1 MRRVDEFKTR
11 LDNATTSKKSS
22 AAEISKTNGAMI
34 SLLPFHPK
42 SIAATKSQEEPPQ
55 EFEKAYDRFRLHLL
69 ASLNG
74 QNRMIKHELCST
86 LKLLESVIR
95 LIGESSVHYRTLL
108 AVNIFKNVKHEV
120 SDGER
125 VQAKVGLFLSP
136 DSYVEDTVKFVAEVV
151 AQIRSIVGMKQLH
164 EAIAVSWNIAR
175 SSKVMLPDS
184 VALGALEPFNREKPS
199 EVAASVI
206 NRTLATLHLSS
217 VPHLATGE
225 TFRAYFPDEVQWN
238 GDDVEQNVET
248 ASPIR
253 EALLEEPALEAEL
266 PCSSSRGSRLNCV
279 DVISA
284 LKTFFPEN
292 FETLSKHLFDLLA
305 SERTSEE
312 LQGEL
317 IDLVGF
323 DHFEMV
329 GQILESRSQI
339 IGEMNTARQEA
350 MNLSSYAPEKLVPLR
365 NEGPLYCQQVLVQ
378 TKAEAD
384 VRREIRKEQKRA
396 KKELNRIH
404 HAFGDEEK
412 LELELAQRE
421 ILRMR
426 QIELNQL
433 KWTPTITSTNR
444 PREIYPF
451 VFDACIDSGSAMITI
466 NGVKYALP
474 EGSTRE
480 SFRTHEEVEVP
491 PMNKSTLGDVHHIFV
506 KDMDDLG
513 QLGFQGF
520 EKLNVIQSIVFE
532 QAYKT
537 RENLLIC
544 APTGAGK
551 TNIAMLC
558 ILNTIHEHRM
568 LSGEI
573 AKDEFKIIYIAPMK
587 ALATEMTS
595 SFGKRLAPL
604 GLQVRELTGD
614 TTLSKKEVSETQMLV
629 LTPEKWDVVTRKGS
643 SDNSLTSLVRLL
655 IIDEVHLLHDDRGP
669 VIETIVARTLR
680 QVEMSQTGIRIVGL
694 SATLPNY
701 ADVARFL
708 RVNPY
713 KGLFF
718 FDGRFRPVPLTQKF
732 IGVKKTGGAREV
744 QETMNEV
751 CYDEV
756 LSYVKKGHQVLVFV
770 HARNATAS
778 LAQAFRER
786 AAQLGHLDLFI
797 PQSVGTKS
805 YIASEKSVQASRN
818 HKLFEFFRFG
828 FGVHHAGLVR
838 HDRLLMENVFRQG
851 HIMVLFC
858 TATLAWGVNLP
869 AHAVVIRGTEVFDAD
884 KGQFGDLGVLDVQQ
898 IFGRAGRPQF
908 ENEGHGIII
917 TTQNKMDKYLG
928 MLIRQAPIESQF
940 FKRIHDNMN
949 AEISLGTVSN
959 VAEAVEWLTYTYYYT
974 RATQNPIAYGLPHM
988 ILDKD
993 PDLRNHLTRMVTEV
1007 AVKLDQNQMIR
1018 FDSVNAF
1025 MHATDLGRIAS
1036 NFYIKYETIEML
1048 NETGLPV
1055 SLSAFMPDD
1064 MVIALISMATEFS
1077 QLKIREDECLDL
1089 EELISCG
1096 CVLPLRGGGLA
1107 SVAGKVNVLLQ
1118 SHISRSFIRSFS
1130 LASES
1135 LYVQQNAGRLCRAI
1149 FEIVLRRG
1157 WAQAANAFLTM
1168 SKCIEKRIWPNQSS
1182 LRQLDEFL
1190 RIDLIEKVERRKL
1203 TESQLLDLTAK
1214 ELGHMF
1220 SCDGEKLH
1228 KTMRMLPR
1236 LEVDAVLKPITYTI
1250 MQVSA
1255 TLTPSFVW
1263 NDRFLGRTGAQSF
1276 WLTLENIDENLIV
1289 HHEKIVINKKKVK
1302 TGEPQNLVFTIPIR
1316 DHQLTNVFQLRVA
1329 SDYFVVNDTVVA
1341 LSMHNC
1347 ILPKSYKAHTDL
1359 LPLDPL
1365 PVTTLRNK
1373 TFESIYNFAY
1383 FNPIQTQV
1391 FHCLYNTDENAL
1403 IGAPTGSGKTLCAEL
1418 AIFRLLLNYPG
1429 RKCVYIAPL
1438 KALVRE
1444 RVSDWRE
1451 KFERK
1456 MGFRVVEVSG
1466 DYTPDVSTLNAAPIM
1481 ITTPEKWDGI
1491 TRSWAT
1497 REYVRKVSLIV
1508 IDEIHL
1514 LGVDRGAVL
1523 EAIITRLKLLTRK
1536 TCVRESP
1543 ARLLGLS
1550 TALSNAGDVAEWLGI
1565 KDGGLFNFR
1574 PSVRPVPVEVHIQGF
1589 PGQHYCP
1596 RMALMNKPA
1605 FKAIITYSPLKPVL
1619 VFVASR
1625 RQTRLT
1631 AMAFISHLVAES
1643 DPRQW
1648 LHVDMAELDVLL
1660 QHVKDENLKLTLP
1673 FGIGMHHAGLS
1684 SHERV
1689 LVEQLFLE
1697 KKIQVLIATATLAWG
1712 INMPAHLVIVKGTE
1726 YYDGKTSK
1734 YVDYPVT
1741 DVLQMMG
1748 RAGRPQFDSSA
1759 VAVIYVQDIKK
1770 TFYKRFLYEPFP
1782 VESSLLPVIAN
1793 HVNAEITAGTI
1804 TSKQGIME
1812 YMAGTY
1818 LYRRLFANPN
1828 YYGLED
1834 LSEKSLIAFLVA
1846 VVDQCVADLLESKC
1860 IIIDEETATLRSSP
1874 YGRIASIYYLR
1885 HETMKFLLDELGPDD
1900 TVEDLLKTLS
1910 HVPEY
1915 GEVPVRHNEDVVN
1928 TQLQRKLR
1936 IRFATS
1942 VMDSSFTK
1950 AHLLFQAHFSR
1961 TDVPTDYRTDQRSVL
1976 DQCVRILQAMSDICQ
1991 LNGWLS
1997 TALRIITLQQMC
2009 HSGRWYDDHPLLCL
2023 PHLNIYDAE
2032 RIGERSTIPMLQH
2045 QFDIEN
2051 AQGTDEVEKRAANVL
2066 FEKTTLQE
2074 TEIKQVIR
2082 ALCRWPILSV
2092 SCLRLSRNA
2101 KEVCID
2107 DEWLQLE
2114 RSTRYKLHFQV
2125 NMLGP
2130 GRFDT
2135 DAYLTQWSKEKTA
2148 GWIIVFGEKDNDR
2161 MISLHHLNA
2170 IQNGRSVRMDFITPD
2185 KRGRCYMSLFI
2196 MSDCYLGIDQE
2207 LQIKADLI

>member
-1 MRRVDEFKTR
+1 M
-11 LDNATTSKKSS
+11 
-22 AAEISKTNGAMI
+22 
-34 SLLPFHPK
+34 
-42 SIAATKSQEEPPQ
+42 
-55 EFEKAYDRFRLHLL
+55 
-69 ASLNG
+69 
-74 QNRMIKHELCST
+74 
-86 LKLLESVIR
+86 
-95 LIGESSVHYRTLL
+95 
-108 AVNIFKNVKHEV
+108 
-120 SDGER
+120 
-125 VQAKVGLFLSP
+125 
-136 DSYVEDTVKFVAEVV
+136 
-151 AQIRSIVGMKQLH
+151 
-164 EAIAVSWNIAR
+164 
-175 SSKVMLPDS
+175 
-184 VALGALEPFNREKPS
+184 
-199 EVAASVI
+199 
-206 NRTLATLHLSS
+206 
-217 VPHLATGE
+217 
-225 TFRAYFPDEVQWN
+225 
-238 GDDVEQNVET
+238 
-248 ASPIR
+248 
-253 EALLEEPALEAEL
+253 
-266 PCSSSRGSRLNCV
+266 
-279 DVISA
+279 
-284 LKTFFPEN
+284 
-292 FETLSKHLFDLLA
+292 
-305 SERTSEE
+305 
-312 LQGEL
+312 
-317 IDLVGF
+317 
-323 DHFEMV
+323 
-329 GQILESRSQI
+329 
-339 IGEMNTARQEA
+339 
-350 MNLSSYAPEKLVPLR
+350 
-365 NEGPLYCQQVLVQ
+365 
-378 TKAEAD
+378 
-384 VRREIRKEQKRA
+384 RREIRKEQKRA
-396 KKELNRIH
+396 KKELNRIY

-421 ILRMR
+421 ILRIR
-426 QIELNQL
+426 QLELDQL
-433 KWTPTITSTNR
+433 KWNPTIKGANK
-444 PREIYPF
+444 PRESYPF
-451 VFDACIDSGSAMITI
+451 VFDVCAESGSAMITI
-466 NGVKYALP
+466 NGMKYALP

-491 PMNKSTLGDVHHIFV
+491 PMNRGSVGDVHHVFV

-513 QLGFQGF
+513 QLGFKGY

-537 RENLLIC
+537 KENLLIC

-568 LSGEI
+568 LNGDI
-573 AKDEFKIIYIAPMK
+573 AKDDFKIIYIAPMK
-587 ALATEMTS
+587 ALATEMTD

-614 TTLSKKEVSETQMLV
+614 TTLSKKEISETQMLV
-629 LTPEKWDVVTRKGS
+629 LTPEKWDVVTRKGT

-701 ADVARFL
+701 VDVARFL

-732 IGVKKTGGAREV
+732 IGIKKLGGIRDT

-770 HARNATAS
+770 HARNATAA

-786 AAQLGHLDLFI
+786 AAQLGHLELFV
-797 PQSVGTKS
+797 PPTKS
-805 YIASEKSVQASRN
+805 TRGYVMAEKSVQASRN
-818 HKLFEFFRFG
+818 SKLFEFFRFG

-838 HDRLLMENVFRQG
+838 HDRLLMEKVFHQG

-869 AHAVVIRGTEVFDAD
+869 AHAVVIRGTEVFDAE
-884 KGQFGDLGVLDVQQ
+884 KGQFADLGVLDVQQ

-917 TTQNKMDKYLG
+917 TTQNKLDKYLG

-949 AEISLGTVSN
+949 AEIALGTVSN
-959 VAEAVEWLTYTYYYT
+959 VDEAVEWLTYTYYYT
-974 RATQNPIAYGLPHM
+974 RATQNPIAYGLPHTV
-988 ILDKD
+988 LDKD
-993 PDLRNHLTRMVTEV
+993 PDLRHHLTRMVTDV

-1036 NFYIKYETIEML
+1036 NFYVKCETIEML

-1077 QLKIREDECLDL
+1077 QLKIREEECLDL

-1118 SHISRSFIRSFS
+1118 SYISRTFVRSFS

-1157 WAQAANAFLTM
+1157 WAQAANAFLTI
-1168 SKCIEKRIWPNQSS
+1168 SKCIEKRVWPNQST
-1182 LRQLDEFL
+1182 LRQLDDFI

-1203 TESQLLDLTAK
+1203 TESQLLDLSAK
-1214 ELGHMF
+1214 ELGYMF
-1220 SCDGEKLH
+1220 SCDGEKLYQA
-1228 KTMRMLPR
+1228 MRMLPR
-1236 LEVDAVLKPITYTI
+1236 VEVEASLRPITYTI

-1255 TLTPSFVW
+1255 TITPAFVW
-1263 NDRFLGRTGAQSF
+1263 NDRLLGKTGAQSF

-1289 HHEKIVINKKKVK
+1289 HQEQIVINKKKVK
-1302 TGEPQNLVFTIPIR
+1302 LREPQHLVFTIPIR
-1316 DHQLTNVFQLRVA
+1316 DHQLSNVFQLRLA
-1329 SDYFVVNDTVVA
+1329 SDYYLVDDTVVA

-1365 PVTTLRNK
+1365 PVKTLRNEK
-1373 TFESIYNFAY
+1373 FESIYNFSY

-1391 FHCLYNTDENAL
+1391 FHCLYNTDESAL

-1418 AIFRLLLNYPG
+1418 AMFRLLQNNPG
-1429 RKCVYIAPL
+1429 KKCVYIAPL

-1444 RVSDWRE
+1444 RVEDWRA
-1451 KFERK
+1451 KFEAK
-1456 MGFRVVEVSG
+1456 MGYKVVEVSG
-1466 DYTPDVSTLNAAPIM
+1466 DYTPDISVLNAAPIL

-1497 REYVRKVSLIV
+1497 REYVRQVNLII

-1523 EAIITRLKLLTRK
+1523 EAIITRLKILTRRS
-1536 TCVRESP
+1536 CVRKSP

-1550 TALSNAGDVAEWLGI
+1550 TALANAGDVAEWLGI
-1565 KDGGLFNFR
+1565 RDEGLFNFR
-1574 PSVRPVPVEVHIQGF
+1574 PSVRPVPIDVHIQGF

-1648 LHVDMAELDVLL
+1648 LHVDMAELEVLL
-1660 QHVKDENLKLTLP
+1660 EHVKDENLKLTLP

-1684 SHERV
+1684 MHERA
-1689 LVEQLFLE
+1689 LVEELFVQ

-1726 YYDGKTSK
+1726 YFDGKTCK

-1748 RAGRPQFDSSA
+1748 RAGRPQFDTSA
-1759 VAVIYVQDIKK
+1759 VAVIYVQDVKK

-1782 VESSLLPVIAN
+1782 VESSLLPVLAN
-1793 HVNAEITAGTI
+1793 HVNAEINAGTI
-1804 TSKQGIME
+1804 SSKQNVME
-1812 YMAGTY
+1812 YIAGTY
-1818 LYRRLFANPN
+1818 FYRRLFANPN

-1834 LSEKSLIAFLVA
+1834 LSEKCLISFMVG
-1846 VVDQCVADLLESKC
+1846 VVDQCVADLIDSKC
-1860 IIIDEETATLRSSP
+1860 LIIDEETGDLRCSP

-1885 HETMKFLLDELGPDD
+1885 HETMKFLLEQLGSAD
-1900 TVEDLLKTLS
+1900 TIEDLLKTLS

-1915 GEVPVRHNEDVVN
+1915 AEIPVRHNEDVIN

-1936 IRFATS
+1936 IRFSTS

-1961 TDVPTDYRTDQRSVL
+1961 TEIPTDYRTDLRSVL
-1976 DQCVRILQAMSDICQ
+1976 DQCVRILQAMRDVCQ

-1997 TALRIITLQQMC
+1997 TALQITILQQMC

-2023 PHLNIYDAE
+2023 PHLSIYDAE
-2032 RIGERSTIPMLQH
+2032 RIGERSSIPLLQNE
-2045 QFDIEN
+2045 FDVEK
-2051 AQGTDEVEKRAANVL
+2051 APGTDAVEKRAKKTFLDN
-2066 FEKTTLQE
+2066 TTLEE
-2074 TEIKQVIR
+2074 TEIKQVVR

-2092 SCLRLSRNA
+2092 DGILLVKGA
-2101 KEVCID
+2101 KEMRVGD
-2107 DEWLQLE
+2107 DWLQLE
-2114 RSTRYKLHFQV
+2114 RNTRYKLQFQF

-2130 GRFDT
+2130 NRFNT
-2135 DAYLTQWSKEKTA
+2135 EAFLPQWSKEKTA
-2148 GWIIVFGEKDNDR
+2148 GWIVIVGEKDTDKLITISHVPAVQGDR
-2161 MISLHHLNA
+2161 T
-2170 IQNGRSVRMDFITPD
+2170 VRIDFVAPD
-2185 KRGRCYMSLFI
+2185 KRGRCHLSVFI
-2196 MSDCYLGIDQE
+2196 LSDCYLGIDQE
-2207 LQIKADLI
+2207 LQIRADLS

>member
-1 MRRVDEFKTR
+1 M
-11 LDNATTSKKSS
+11 
-22 AAEISKTNGAMI
+22 
-34 SLLPFHPK
+34 
-42 SIAATKSQEEPPQ
+42 
-55 EFEKAYDRFRLHLL
+55 
-69 ASLNG
+69 
-74 QNRMIKHELCST
+74 
-86 LKLLESVIR
+86 
-95 LIGESSVHYRTLL
+95 
-108 AVNIFKNVKHEV
+108 
-120 SDGER
+120 
-125 VQAKVGLFLSP
+125 
-136 DSYVEDTVKFVAEVV
+136 
-151 AQIRSIVGMKQLH
+151 
-164 EAIAVSWNIAR
+164 
-175 SSKVMLPDS
+175 
-184 VALGALEPFNREKPS
+184 
-199 EVAASVI
+199 
-206 NRTLATLHLSS
+206 
-217 VPHLATGE
+217 
-225 TFRAYFPDEVQWN
+225 
-238 GDDVEQNVET
+238 
-248 ASPIR
+248 
-253 EALLEEPALEAEL
+253 
-266 PCSSSRGSRLNCV
+266 
-279 DVISA
+279 
-284 LKTFFPEN
+284 
-292 FETLSKHLFDLLA
+292 
-305 SERTSEE
+305 
-312 LQGEL
+312 
-317 IDLVGF
+317 
-323 DHFEMV
+323 
-329 GQILESRSQI
+329 
-339 IGEMNTARQEA
+339 
-350 MNLSSYAPEKLVPLR
+350 
-365 NEGPLYCQQVLVQ
+365 
-378 TKAEAD
+378 
-384 VRREIRKEQKRA
+384 RREIRKEQKRA
-396 KKELNRIH
+396 KKELNRIQ

-426 QIELNQL
+426 QLEMDQL
-433 KWTPTITSTNR
+433 KWTPSIKSVSR
-444 PREIYPF
+444 PREVYPY
-451 VFDACIDSGSAMITI
+451 VFDACVDTGSAMITI
-466 NGVKYALP
+466 NGMKYALP

-491 PMNKSTLGDVHHIFV
+491 PINRGSVEDVQHVFV

-551 TNIAMLC
+551 TNIAMLT
-558 ILNTIHEHRM
+558 ILNTIHAHRM
-568 LSGEI
+568 LNGEI
-573 AKDEFKIIYIAPMK
+573 AKDDFKIIYIAPMK
-587 ALATEMTS
+587 ALATEMTE

-604 GLQVRELTGD
+604 GLKVRELTGD
-614 TTLSKKEVSETQMLV
+614 TVLTKREVAETQMLV
-629 LTPEKWDVVTRKGS
+629 LTPEKWDVVTRKGAADS
-643 SDNSLTSLVRLL
+643 SLTSLVRLL

-701 ADVARFL
+701 VDVARFL
-708 RVNPY
+708 RVNLY
-713 KGLFF
+713 KGLFY

-732 IGVKKTGGAREV
+732 IGIKKIGGVRDV

-756 LSYVKKGHQVLVFV
+756 LKFVKKGHQVLVFV

-786 AAQLGHLDLFI
+786 AAQLGHLELFL
-797 PQSVGTKS
+797 PQSAGTKGYVS
-805 YIASEKSVQASRN
+805 AEKSVQASRN
-818 HKLFEFFRFG
+818 HRLFEFFRFG
-828 FGVHHAGLVR
+828 LGVHHAGLVR
-838 HDRLLMENVFRQG
+838 HDRLLMEKTFHQG

-869 AHAVVIRGTEVFDAD
+869 AHAVVIRGTEVFDAE
-884 KGQFGDLGVLDVQQ
+884 KGQFADLGLLDVQQ

-917 TTQNKMDKYLG
+917 TTQNKLDKYLG

-940 FKRIHDNMN
+940 FKRIHDNLN
-949 AEISLGTVSN
+949 AEIALGTVSN
-959 VAEAVEWLTYTYYYT
+959 VDEGVEWLTYTYYYT
-974 RATQNPIAYGLPHM
+974 RATLNPIAYGLPHS

-993 PDLRNHLTRMVTEV
+993 PDLRHHLTRMITDV

-1025 MHATDLGRIAS
+1025 VHATDLGRIAS

-1048 NETGLPV
+1048 NESGLPV
-1055 SLSAFMPDD
+1055 SLGPFMPDD
-1064 MVIALISMATEFS
+1064 MVLALISMAKEFS
-1077 QLKIREDECLDL
+1077 QLKIREEECLDL

-1107 SVAGKVNVLLQ
+1107 SVSGKVNVLLQ
-1118 SHISRSFIRSFS
+1118 SHISRAFVRSFS

-1135 LYVQQNAGRLCRAI
+1135 LYVQQNAGRLCRAM
-1149 FEIVLRRG
+1149 FEIVLRKG

-1168 SKCIEKRIWPNQSS
+1168 SKSIEKRVWPNQSS

-1190 RIDLIEKVERRKL
+1190 RVDLIEKVERRKL
-1203 TESQLLDLTAK
+1203 TESQLLDLSAK
-1214 ELGHMF
+1214 ELGYMF
-1220 SCDGEKLH
+1220 SCDGDKLH
-1228 KTMRMLPR
+1228 QTMRMLPR
-1236 LEVDAVLKPITYTI
+1236 VEVDAVLKPITYTI
-1250 MQVSA
+1250 VQVSA
-1255 TLTPSFVW
+1255 ILTPAFIW
-1263 NDRFLGRTGAQSF
+1263 NDRLLGKNGAQSF
-1276 WLTLENIDENLIV
+1276 WLTLENIDENFIV
-1289 HHEKIVINKKKVK
+1289 HQERIAINKKKVRSR
-1302 TGEPQNLVFTIPIR
+1302 EPQNLVFTIPIR

-1329 SDYFVVNDTVVA
+1329 SEYFLVDDTVVA

-1365 PVTTLRNK
+1365 PVKTIRNEK
-1373 TFESIYNFAY
+1373 FESIYNFPY

-1391 FHCLYNTDENAL
+1391 FHCLYQTDENVL

-1418 AIFRLLLNYPG
+1418 AIFRLLQKYPEK
-1429 RKCVYIAPL
+1429 KCVYIAPL

-1451 KFERK
+1451 KFEK
-1456 MGFRVVEVSG
+1456 KLGYKVVEVSG
-1466 DYTPDVSTLNAAPIM
+1466 DYTPDVAVLNEAPII

-1497 REYVRKVSLIV
+1497 REYVRQVNLII

-1523 EAIITRLKLLTRK
+1523 EAIITRLKLLTKRSY
-1536 TCVRESP
+1536 VRETC

-1550 TALSNAGDVAEWLGI
+1550 TALANAGDVAEWLGI
-1565 KDGGLFNFR
+1565 RDAGLFNFR

-1605 FKAIITYSPLKPVL
+1605 FKAIITYSPIKPVL

-1631 AMAFISHLVAES
+1631 AMAFISHLVTES

-1648 LHVDMAELDVLL
+1648 LHIDMAELEVLL
-1660 QHVKDENLKLTLP
+1660 QSVKDENLKLTLP

-1684 SHERV
+1684 PHERA
-1689 LVEQLFLE
+1689 LVEQLYVE

-1726 YYDGKTSK
+1726 YYDGKTCK
-1734 YVDYPVT
+1734 YIDFPVT

-1748 RAGRPQFDSSA
+1748 RAGRPQFDTSA

-1782 VESSLLPVIAN
+1782 VESSLLPVLAN
-1793 HVNAEITAGTI
+1793 HVNAEINAGTI

-1812 YMAGTY
+1812 YLAGTY

-1834 LSEKSLIAFLVA
+1834 LTEKSLIKYLVG
-1846 VVDQCVADLLESKC
+1846 VVDQCVADLLSSKC
-1860 IIIDEETATLRSSP
+1860 IIIDEEMGDLRASP
-1874 YGRIASIYYLR
+1874 FGRIASINYLR
-1885 HETMKFLLDELGPDD
+1885 HETMKFLTEELGPENSI
-1900 TVEDLLKTLS
+1900 EDLLKTLS

-1915 GEVPVRHNEDVVN
+1915 GEIPVRHNEDVVN

-1942 VMDSSFTK
+1942 VMDSSHTK

-1961 TDVPTDYRTDQRSVL
+1961 TEIPTDYRTDLKSVL
-1976 DQCVRILQAMSDICQ
+1976 DQCVRILQAMRDVCQ

-1997 TALRIITLQQMC
+1997 TVLRITILQQMC
-2009 HSGRWYDDHPLLCL
+2009 YSGRWHDDHPLLCL
-2023 PHLNIYDAE
+2023 PHLKNYDAE
-2032 RIGERSTIPMLQH
+2032 NIGDRATIPLLQN
-2045 QFDIEN
+2045 QFDVEKASGSDI
-2051 AQGTDEVEKRAANVL
+2051 VEKRAKNL
-2066 FEKTTLQE
+2066 LLESTTLE
-2074 TEIKQVIR
+2074 EMEIKEVVR

-2092 SCLRLSRNA
+2092 GGLQLCKGTEKFRI
-2101 KEVCID
+2101 E
-2107 DEWLQLE
+2107 DEWLQLQ
-2114 RSTRYKLHFQV
+2114 RNTHYKLQFHI

-2130 GRFDT
+2130 NRFNT
-2135 DAYLTQWSKEKTA
+2135 EAFLTQWSKEKTA
-2148 GWIIVFGEKDNDR
+2148 SWIVIIGEKDIDR
-2161 MISLHHLNA
+2161 LTSITHVSA
-2170 IQNGRSVRMDFITPD
+2170 VQGDRSVRIDFVTPD
-2185 KRGRCYMSLFI
+2185 KGGRCYITVFI
-2196 MSDCYLGIDQE
+2196 MSDCHLGIDQE
-2207 LQIKADLI
+2207 LQIKADLS

>member
-1 MRRVDEFKTR
+1 M
-11 LDNATTSKKSS
+11 
-22 AAEISKTNGAMI
+22 
-34 SLLPFHPK
+34 
-42 SIAATKSQEEPPQ
+42 
-55 EFEKAYDRFRLHLL
+55 EKDCK
-69 ASLNG
+69 G
-74 QNRMIKHELCST
+74 
-86 LKLLESVIR
+86 
-95 LIGESSVHYRTLL
+95 
-108 AVNIFKNVKHEV
+108 
-120 SDGER
+120 
-125 VQAKVGLFLSP
+125 
-136 DSYVEDTVKFVAEVV
+136 
-151 AQIRSIVGMKQLH
+151 
-164 EAIAVSWNIAR
+164 
-175 SSKVMLPDS
+175 
-184 VALGALEPFNREKPS
+184 
-199 EVAASVI
+199 
-206 NRTLATLHLSS
+206 
-217 VPHLATGE
+217 
-225 TFRAYFPDEVQWN
+225 
-238 GDDVEQNVET
+238 
-248 ASPIR
+248 
-253 EALLEEPALEAEL
+253 
-266 PCSSSRGSRLNCV
+266 
-279 DVISA
+279 
-284 LKTFFPEN
+284 
-292 FETLSKHLFDLLA
+292 
-305 SERTSEE
+305 
-312 LQGEL
+312 
-317 IDLVGF
+317 
-323 DHFEMV
+323 
-329 GQILESRSQI
+329 
-339 IGEMNTARQEA
+339 
-350 MNLSSYAPEKLVPLR
+350 LVPLR
-365 NEGPLYCQQVLVQ
+365 NDGPIYCQQVVVQ
-378 TKAEAD
+378 TKAEAEM
-384 VRREIRKEQKRA
+384 RREIRKEQKRA
-396 KKELNRIH
+396 KKELNRIQ

-426 QIELNQL
+426 QLEMDQL
-433 KWTPTITSTNR
+433 KWTPTLKSANR
-444 PREIYPF
+444 PREIYPY
-451 VFDACIDSGSAMITI
+451 VFDACIDNGTAMITI
-466 NGVKYALP
+466 NGMKYALP

-491 PMNKSTLGDVHHIFV
+491 PMNRGSIGDVQHVFV

-513 QLGFQGF
+513 RLGFQGF

-537 RENLLIC
+537 KENLLIC

-551 TNIAMLC
+551 TNIAMLT

-568 LSGEI
+568 LNGEI
-573 AKDEFKIIYIAPMK
+573 AKDDFKIIYIAPMK
-587 ALATEMTS
+587 ALATEMTD

-604 GLQVRELTGD
+604 GLKVRELTGD
-614 TTLSKKEVSETQMLV
+614 TTLTKKEVAETQMLV
-629 LTPEKWDVVTRKGS
+629 LTPEKWDVVTRKGA
-643 SDNSLTSLVRLL
+643 SDTSLTSLVRLL

-701 ADVARFL
+701 VDVARFL

-713 KGLFF
+713 KGLFY

-732 IGVKKTGGAREV
+732 IGVKKTGGVRDV

-756 LSYVKKGHQVLVFV
+756 LNYVKKGHQVLVFV

-786 AAQLGHLDLFI
+786 AAQLGHLELFL
-797 PQSVGTKS
+797 PQSAGTRG
-805 YIASEKSVQASRN
+805 YVTAEKSIQASRN

-828 FGVHHAGLVR
+828 LGVHHAGLVR
-838 HDRLLMENVFRQG
+838 HDRLLMEKTFHQG

-869 AHAVVIRGTEVFDAD
+869 AHAVVIRGTEVFDAE
-884 KGQFGDLGVLDVQQ
+884 KGQFTDLGVLDVQQ

-917 TTQNKMDKYLG
+917 TTQNKLDKYLG

-949 AEISLGTVSN
+949 AEIALGTVSN
-959 VAEAVEWLTYTYYYT
+959 IDEAVEWLTYTYYYT

-993 PDLRNHLTRMVTEV
+993 PDLRHHLTRMVTDV

-1018 FDSVNAF
+1018 FDSVWVSKFFYEILVDKNAF
-1025 MHATDLGRIAS
+1025 VHATDLGRIAS

-1064 MVIALISMATEFS
+1064 MV
-1077 QLKIREDECLDL
+1077 REEECLDL

-1118 SHISRSFIRSFS
+1118 SHISRTFVRSFS

-1135 LYVQQNAGRLCRAI
+1135 LYVQQNASRLCRAI
-1149 FEIVLRRG
+1149 FEIVLRKG

-1168 SKCIEKRIWPNQSS
+1168 SKAIERRVWPNQSS

-1190 RIDLIEKVERRKL
+1190 RVDLIEKVERRKL
-1203 TESQLLDLTAK
+1203 TESQLLDLSAK
-1214 ELGHMF
+1214 ELGYMF
-1220 SCDGEKLH
+1220 SCDGEKLYH
-1228 KTMRMLPR
+1228 TMRMLPR
-1236 LEVDAVLKPITYTI
+1236 VEVDAVLKPITYTI

-1255 TLTPSFVW
+1255 TLTPAFVW
-1263 NDRFLGRTGAQSF
+1263 NDRLLGKNGAQSF

-1289 HHEKIVINKKKVK
+1289 HQERIAINKKKVRL
-1302 TGEPQNLVFTIPIR
+1302 GETQNLIFTIPIR

-1329 SDYFVVNDTVVA
+1329 SEYFLVDDTVVA

-1365 PVTTLRNK
+1365 PVKTIRNEK
-1373 TFESIYNFAY
+1373 FESIYNFSY

-1391 FHCLYNTDENAL
+1391 FHCLYQTDENVL

-1418 AIFRLLLNYPG
+1418 AMFRLLQRNPG
-1429 RKCVYIAPL
+1429 KKCVYIAPL

-1456 MGFRVVEVSG
+1456 MGYKVVEVSG
-1466 DYTPDVSTLNAAPIM
+1466 DYTPDVATLNAAPIM

-1497 REYVRKVSLIV
+1497 REYVRQVNLVI

-1523 EAIITRLKLLTRK
+1523 EAIITRLKLLTRRS
-1536 TCVRESP
+1536 CVRESP

-1550 TALSNAGDVAEWLGI
+1550 TALANAGDVAEWLGI
-1565 KDGGLFNFR
+1565 RDEGLFNFR
-1574 PSVRPVPVEVHIQGF
+1574 PSVRPVPIDVHIQGF

-1605 FKAIITYSPLKPVL
+1605 FKAIISYSPLKPVL

-1625 RQTRLT
+1625 RQTRIT
-1631 AMAFISHLVAES
+1631 AMAFISHLVTES

-1648 LHVDMAELDVLL
+1648 LHIDMAELEILL
-1660 QHVKDENLKLTLP
+1660 QSVKDENLKLTLP
-1673 FGIGMHHAGLS
+1673 FGIGMHHAGLTP
-1684 SHERV
+1684 HERA
-1689 LVEQLFLE
+1689 LVEELYVE

-1726 YYDGKTSK
+1726 YYDGKTCK
-1734 YVDYPVT
+1734 YVDFPVT

-1748 RAGRPQFDSSA
+1748 RAGRPQYDTSA
-1759 VAVIYVQDIKK
+1759 VAVIYVQDVKK

-1782 VESSLLPVIAN
+1782 VESSLLPVLPN
-1793 HVNAEITAGTI
+1793 HVNAEINAGTI

-1812 YMAGTY
+1812 YLAGTY

-1834 LSEKSLIAFLVA
+1834 LSETSLIKFLVA
-1846 VVDQCVADLLESKC
+1846 VVDQCVADLLASNC
-1860 IIIDEETATLRSSP
+1860 IIIDEEMGTLRSSP

-1885 HETMKFLLDELGPDD
+1885 HETMKFLLEELGPED
-1900 TVEDLLKTLS
+1900 TIEDLLKTLS

-1915 GEVPVRHNEDVVN
+1915 DEIPVRHNEDVIN

-1942 VMDSSFTK
+1942 VMDSSHTK
-1950 AHLLFQAHFSR
+1950 AHLLFQAMR
-1961 TDVPTDYRTDQRSVL
+1961 
-1976 DQCVRILQAMSDICQ
+1976 DICQ

-1997 TALRIITLQQMC
+1997 TALRITILQQMC
-2009 HSGRWYDDHPLLCL
+2009 HSGRWHDDHPLLCL
-2023 PHLNIYDAE
+2023 PHLKTYDAE
-2032 RIGERSTIPMLQH
+2032 RIGDRTTIPLMQD
-2045 QFDIEN
+2045 QFGVEKAPGSDV
-2051 AQGTDEVEKRAANVL
+2051 VEKRAKNVL
-2066 FEKTTLQE
+2066 LESTTLDE
-2074 TEIKQVIR
+2074 MEIREVIR
-2082 ALCRWPILSV
+2082 ALCRWPILSIGA
-2092 SCLRLSRNA
+2092 LRLSKGTTDFR
-2101 KEVCID
+2101 VD
-2107 DEWLQLE
+2107 DDWIQLE
-2114 RSTRYKLHFQV
+2114 HNRHYRLHFHIS
-2125 NMLGP
+2125 MLGP
-2130 GRFDT
+2130 NRFNT
-2135 DAYLTQWSKEKTA
+2135 EAYLTQWSKEKTA
-2148 GWIIVFGEKDNDR
+2148 GWIVIIGEKDTDR
-2161 MISLHHLNA
+2161 LISISHLSA
-2170 IQNGRSVRMDFITPD
+2170 VQGDRSARVDFVTPD
-2185 KRGRCYMSLFI
+2185 KRGRCYLTVFI

-2207 LQIKADLI
+2207 LQIKAELL